1 MNYEIVDSFSQ
12 MVKEKGIDRDQLL
25 EIIKEIFGAMIKKK
39 YGEDAKFELVVNMD
53 KGDIEIY
60 LERTIVEEV
69 QDPSKE
75 ISLKEAMEKSAEEL
89 EVGDDYVEVIP
100 LQSFGRRLIIS
111 SKHQL
116 NQKIKDMERN
126 IIFKEYS
133 ENINEI
139 VVGEIYQIKANK
151 DILVNH
157 NRCELLLPRNE
168 QIQKEKYKKGDTIR
182 AVIKEVSNEPKK
194 QMVTISRTSIHFLKK
209 LFEIEIPEI
218 YDGIIEIRDVSREPG
233 ERAKVSVESHDDRID
248 AVGAC
253 VGMKGV
259 RIHAIVREL
268 NNENIDII
276 NYSDDTEVYISRA
289 IAPGKMIR
297 MEIDKENKNV
307 KIWADEEQASLIIG
321 RSGQNIKLA
330 QQLTG
335 YEIDVIKEETKF
347 EIPEDDIDLVEFKDE
362 LGEEEYQKISEAG
375 FNTASDIINARGK
388 KREFLIEVL
397 GSKAELNAIVDIMK
411 KEFEED

>member
-25 EIIKEIFGAMIKKK
+25 EIIKEIFGSMIKKK
-39 YGEDAKFELVVNMD
+39 FGENAKFELVVNMD

-69 QDPSKE
+69 QDPSTE
-75 ISLKEAMEKSAEEL
+75 ISVKEASEKSDEDFEI
-89 EVGDDYVEVIP
+89 GDDYVEVIP
-100 LQSFGRRLIIS
+100 LESFGRRLIIA

-116 NQKIKDMERN
+116 NQKIKEMERN
-126 IIFKEYS
+126 IIFKEYT

-182 AVIKEVSNEPKK
+182 AVIKEVSMEPKR

-218 YDGIIEIRDVSREPG
+218 YDGIIEIRDVAREPG

-276 NYSDDTEVYISRA
+276 NYTDDIEVYIARA

-297 MEIDKENKNV
+297 MEIDKERKNV

-347 EIPEDDIDLVEFKDE
+347 EVPEDDIDLVEFKDE
-362 LGEEEYQKISEAG
+362 LGEEEYNRISEEG
-375 FNTASDIINARGK
+375 FSTASDIINARGK

-397 GSKAELNAIVDIMK
+397 GTKAELNAIIDIMK

>member
-1 MNYEIVDSFSQ
+1 

-25 EIIKEIFGAMIKKK
+25 EIIKEIFGGMIKKK
-39 YGEDAKFELVVNMD
+39 YGENAKFELVVNMD
-53 KGDIEIY
+53 KGDIEIF
-60 LERTIVEEV
+60 LERTIVKEV
-69 QDPSKE
+69 QDPSAE
-75 ISLKEAMEKSAEEL
+75 ISLKEAMEKSDEEL
-89 EVGDDYVEVIP
+89 EIGDDYVEVIP

-116 NQKIKDMERN
+116 NQKIKEMERN

-182 AVIKEVSNEPKK
+182 AVIKEVSNEPKR

-297 MEIDKENKNV
+297 MEIDKESKNV
-307 KIWADEEQASLIIG
+307 KVWADEEQASLIIG

-375 FNTASDIINARGK
+375 FSTASDMINARGK

-397 GSKAELNAIVDIMK
+397 GSKTELNAIVDIMK